1 MPETYILTYGGDV
14 ELSVTM
20 LPYYFKSAF
29 DLIEAS
35 TQLPKVVNGNTVY
48 VISDTEYKKY
58 QQAEA
63 LKEIEVLENRALSY
77 EKTAASI
84 RETIVELQT
93 EAGLLPPS
101 EQSAGDDTK
110 VGLTE

>member
-1 MPETYILTYGGDV
+1 
-14 ELSVTM
+14 M

-48 VISDTEYKKY
+48 VISDSDYKKY
-58 QQAEA
+58 QQAEC
-63 LKEIEVLENRALSY
+63 LKEVEVLENRALSY

-84 RETIVELQT
+84 RQTIAELKE
-93 EAGLLPPS
+93 EAGLLPQPADTV
-101 EQSAGDDTK
+101 AGDK
-110 VGLTE
+110 IGLTE

>member
-1 MPETYILTYGGDV
+1 
-14 ELSVTM
+14 M

-35 TQLPKVVNGNTVY
+35 TQIPKVVNGNTVY

-58 QQAEA
+58 QQSEA
-63 LKEIEVLENRALSY
+63 LKEIEMLEARAASY
-77 EKTAASI
+77 DKTAASI
-84 RETIVELQT
+84 RETILELKT

-101 EQSAGDDTK
+101 EQSAGDTNK

>member
-1 MPETYILTYGGDV
+1 
-14 ELSVTM
+14 M

-29 DLIEAS
+29 DLLEAS

-48 VISDTEYKKY
+48 VISDSDYKKY
-58 QQAEA
+58 QQADC
-63 LKEIEVLENRALSY
+63 LKEVEVLENRALSY

-84 RETIVELQT
+84 RQTIIELKE
-93 EAGLLPPS
+93 EAGLLPQP

-110 VGLTE
+110 PGLTE

>member
-1 MPETYILTYGGDV
+1 MW
-14 ELSVTM
+14 TM
-20 LPYYFKSAF
+20 LPYYFRSAF

-35 TQLPKVVNGNTVY
+35 TQLPKIVNGNQVY
-48 VISDTEYKKY
+48 VISDSEYKKF
-58 QQAEA
+58 QQQEA

-84 RETIVELQT
+84 RDTILELRT
-93 EAGLLPPS
+93 EAGLLT
-101 EQSAGDDTK
+101 EAADTDAGDTNK

>member
-1 MPETYILTYGGDV
+1 
-14 ELSVTM
+14 M

-35 TQLPKVVNGNTVY
+35 TQLPKVVNGNQVY
-48 VISDTEYKKY
+48 VISDSEYKKF
-58 QQAEA
+58 QQQEA

-84 RETIVELQT
+84 RETIVELQK
-93 EAGLLPPS
+93 EAGLLPTADTN
-101 EQSAGDDTK
+101 AGDTDK
-110 VGLTE
+110 IGLTE